1 MWLIEKLKN
10 LLFKRE
16 VRVVTRLTPDV
27 FEHFARGLQP
37 TRPRDE
43 LDAAFQLGVAVTL
56 ARLKEGIVTV

>member
-1 MWLIEKLKN
+1 MRILEKLKS

-16 VRVVTRLTPDV
+16 VRMVTRLTPDV
-27 FEHFARGLQP
+27 FEHFARSLAP

-56 ARLKEGIVTV
+56 AKLKEGVVTL